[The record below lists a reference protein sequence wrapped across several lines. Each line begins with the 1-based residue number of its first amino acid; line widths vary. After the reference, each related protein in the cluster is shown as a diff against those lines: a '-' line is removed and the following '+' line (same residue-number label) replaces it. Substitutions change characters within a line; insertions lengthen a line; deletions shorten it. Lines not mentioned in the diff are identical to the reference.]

1 MPCRNYSSLPINIL
15 NWKKAKE
22 KIEIFFNRACSL
34 NSTFDGA
41 CPETT
46 HFQCGSK
53 CFSKDRRGDF
63 IQDCVD
69 NSDETFSN
77 KCDLKDKFRR
87 NCTFFRDNITR
98 CVPKVLSSDYLFS
111 HVNPCLER
119 EEQEINFATLC
130 DGYLQRSS
138 ILLPS
143 PSKLVPPWNGETDE
157 TNCEEWLCDNQ
168 YTRCDMTWN
177 CLNGADEAHC
187 GFSSCK
193 SGYHPCLVSKN
204 TENQSVADY
213 VCLPLSRAGDGIID
227 CLGGTDER
235 QFCHDADHFYTE
247 VRYLCRDNQTML
259 SPSPSTR
266 YD

>member
-1 MPCRNYSSLPINIL
+1 M
-15 NWKKAKE
+15 
-22 KIEIFFNRACSL
+22 
-34 NSTFDGA
+34 
-41 CPETT
+41 
-46 HFQCGSK
+46 
-53 CFSKDRRGDF
+53 
-63 IQDCVD
+63 D

-98 CVPKVLSSDYLFS
+98 CAPKVLSPAIFPRRS
-111 HVNPCLER
+111 NPCLEK

-130 DGYLQRSS
+130 DGFLQRSS
-138 ILLPS
+138 IVAHRVQLNS
-143 PSKLVPPWNGETDE
+143 SGETDE

-168 YTRCDMTWN
+168 YTRCDITWN

-193 SGYHPCLVSKN
+193 SGYHPCLVAKN

-235 QFCHDADHFYTE
+235 QFCHDADDFSTD

-259 SPSPSTR
+259 APLPSTR